1 MHFTV
6 AYTLSITKDS
16 QFHLKLLDTKA
27 TMHFSWNQLREF
39 RCSDSL
45 YIIGIIN
52 IFKNLLAIC
61 MLHLHYGPSAL
72 TETPFSW
79 C

>member
-27 TMHFSWNQLREF
+27 TMHFSRNRES
-39 RCSDSL
+39 SDSL